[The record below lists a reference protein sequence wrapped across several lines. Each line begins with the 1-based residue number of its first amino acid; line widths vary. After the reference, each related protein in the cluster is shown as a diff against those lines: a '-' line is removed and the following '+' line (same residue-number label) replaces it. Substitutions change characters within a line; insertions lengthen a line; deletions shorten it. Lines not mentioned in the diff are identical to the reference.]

1 MTTLPP
7 SGRIASIDILR
18 GMVMVIMALD
28 HVREFFHAQALA
40 FDPLDPQ
47 QSYPALY
54 ATRWITHFCAP
65 VFVFLSGVS
74 AYLQAARGKP
84 KAKLSVFLLTRGL
97 WLLFLELT
105 VIGFGWNFRLD
116 FIFLQVIWA
125 IGVSMIVLSG
135 LVWLPARA
143 VLLVGAAILAGH
155 HLLDPVTADQWG
167 VFAFLHEQ
175 TPIIIGGE
183 FSGFIIYPL
192 IPWIG
197 LMAFGYGFGEVFTW
211 GDQRRRSALFL
222 AGAAMVLT
230 FAFLRFTELYGDANR
245 WGDQGAFVKTA
256 MDFLSTTKYPPS
268 LLFVLMTIGPALM
281 LLPALERFKGAFAEP
296 WLSFGAVPFFFYV
309 LHIYLAHGL
318 SAIVSAYKG
327 HPVWGVADIFRRPEY
342 IHGPD
347 YSLSGTWIM
356 WVAVVA
362 ILYLPCRWFAKLKR
376 EKPGGWL
383 SYL

>member
-1 MTTLPP
+1 MSPLPAT
-7 SGRIASIDILR
+7 GRIASIDILR
-18 GMVMVIMALD
+18 GLVMVIMALD

-65 VFVFLSGVS
+65 VFVFLSGIS

-84 KAKLSVFLLTRGL
+84 TGKLSLFLLTRGL

-105 VIGFGWNFRLD
+105 LIGFAWNFRLD

-125 IGVSMIVLSG
+125 IAVSMIVLSA
-135 LVWLPARA
+135 LVWLPRRT
-143 VLLVGAAILAGH
+143 VLAIGAAILLTH
-155 HLLDPVTADQWG
+155 NLLDPVTSSQWG
-167 VFAFLHEQ
+167 AFQFLHKQ
-175 TPIIIGGE
+175 TPILMGGE
-183 FSGFIIYPL
+183 LAGFVIYPL

-211 GDQRRRSALFL
+211 AEKRRRSALFL

-230 FAFLRFTELYGDANR
+230 FAFLRFTELYGEANR
-245 WGDQGAFVKTA
+245 WADQGTFVQTA

-268 LLFVLMTIGPALM
+268 LQFVLMTIGPALM
-281 LLPALERFKGAFAEP
+281 LLPALERLKGPLAEP
-296 WLSFGAVPFFFYV
+296 WLSFGAAPFFFYV

-318 SAIVSAYKG
+318 SAAVGAFKG

-342 IHGPD
+342 IQGPD
-347 YSLSGTWIM
+347 YSLGGTWIM
-356 WVAVVA
+356 WIAIVAL
-362 ILYLPCRWFAKLKR
+362 LYLPCRWFAKLKR
-376 EKPGGWL
+376 ERPGGVL